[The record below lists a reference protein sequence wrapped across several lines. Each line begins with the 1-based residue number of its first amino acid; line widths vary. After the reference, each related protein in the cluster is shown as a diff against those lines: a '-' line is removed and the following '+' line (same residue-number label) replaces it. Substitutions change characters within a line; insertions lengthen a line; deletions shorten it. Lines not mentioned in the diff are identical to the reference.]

1 MKYGF
6 EYSFSFFRSV
16 LFIVPAILLSTV
28 FWGLLSLLVSP
39 FDKGGRKQAVMARLW
54 AKTLLLVSGTR
65 VNVRGLEKLKPGQ
78 HYIYVANHRSY
89 MDTPVVLAS
98 LPGAFRFM
106 AKAELFN
113 IPLMGG
119 HLRRAGHISVPLDKP
134 REAIRSMSE
143 AGRVIRENKISVLI
157 FPEGGRTM
165 GEMGEFRDGAAFMAI
180 KAQVPVAPIGLIG
193 VHELLPMHSVHV
205 RPRRVTVNIGDPIP
219 TEGMDT
225 KQRTELTEQFRQQI
239 STLISYT

>member
-1 MKYGF
+1 
-6 EYSFSFFRSV
+6 
-16 LFIVPAILLSTV
+16 
-28 FWGLLSLLVSP
+28 
-39 FDKGGRKQAVMARLW
+39 
-54 AKTLLLVSGTR
+54 
-65 VNVRGLEKLKPGQ
+65 
-78 HYIYVANHRSY
+78 
-89 MDTPVVLAS
+89 
-98 LPGAFRFM
+98 
-106 AKAELFN
+106 
-113 IPLMGG
+113 MGG

-205 RPRRVTVNIGDPIP
+205 RPRMVTVSIGDPIP
-219 TEGMDT
+219 TEGMHT

>member
-39 FDKGGRKQAVMARLW
+39 FDKGGRKQAVMARRW
-54 AKTLLLVSGTR
+54 AKTLLLVTGTR
-65 VNVRGLEKLKPGQ
+65 VDVRGLEKLKHGQ
-78 HYIYVANHRSY
+78 HYIYVTNHRSY

-106 AKAELFN
+106 AKAGLFN
-113 IPLMGG
+113 IPLVGG
-119 HLRRAGHISVPLDKP
+119 HLRRAGHIAVPLDKP

-165 GEMGEFRDGAAFMAI
+165 GEMGEFREGAAFMAI
-180 KAQVPVAPIGLIG
+180 KAQVPVVPIGLIG
-193 VHELLPMHSVHV
+193 MHELLPMHSVHV
-205 RPRRVTVNIGDPIP
+205 RPRRVIVHIGDPIS